1 MNPFITLILAIGIS
15 TTATPVEEKKSWSL
29 SDQQQKQILE
39 LFAANEESI
48 TSAGVVTLEYHF
60 EEDDPQ
66 NTDNF
71 FPPVSSAPNARLK
84 WPDHHWGYGRSYHNG
99 VVIADSGE
107 WFHQAVWEPAVRM
120 DVDFVSYTTGN
131 ASRKDLVAATYAW
144 SKKNRRRVGSNM
156 GTQLVRL
163 SGVRASAR
171 QGKSTP
177 FVHEERSR
185 FGFDLKSGTFTTRQ
199 MGSSRES
206 SSSKKLLKDLTSG
219 QVGLV
224 WSGGVTG
231 IVEKVRITG
240 RLQLD
245 WIRKHLPDFNPEA
258 VPVQE
263 GSISQQLGQNSRR

>member
-1 MNPFITLILAIGIS
+1 MNLWITLVLVTGLS
-15 TTATPVEEKKSWSL
+15 TATTPVEEKKPWSL
-29 SDQQQKQILE
+29 SEEQQKQILE
-39 LFAANEESI
+39 LFSANEEQI
-48 TSAGVVTLEYHF
+48 TAAGVVTLEYHF
-60 EEDDPQ
+60 DEEDPQ

-71 FPPVSSAPNARLK
+71 FPPVSSAPKARVK
-84 WPDHHWGYGRSYHNG
+84 WPDHHWGYGRSYHDG
-99 VVIADSGE
+99 VVIVDSGE
-107 WFHQAVWEPAVRM
+107 WFHQAVWEPAVCM

-185 FGFDLKSGTFTTRQ
+185 FGFELKAGTFTTRQ

-206 SSSKKLLKDLTSG
+206 SSSRKLLKDLVPG
-219 QVGLV
+219 QVGLI

-231 IVEKVRITG
+231 IVEKICITG
-240 RLQLD
+240 KLELE
-245 WIRKHLPDFNPEA
+245 WIRKQLPDFNPGI
-258 VPVQE
+258 VTVHE
-263 GSISQQLGQNSRR
+263 GSMSLQSNP